1 MKQSLKNLLS
11 DLIILALIG
20 VFFLASLYLIVEL
33 IY

>member
-11 DLIILALIG
+11 DLIILALIA
-20 VFFLASLYLIVEL
+20 VFSLASIYLIVEL